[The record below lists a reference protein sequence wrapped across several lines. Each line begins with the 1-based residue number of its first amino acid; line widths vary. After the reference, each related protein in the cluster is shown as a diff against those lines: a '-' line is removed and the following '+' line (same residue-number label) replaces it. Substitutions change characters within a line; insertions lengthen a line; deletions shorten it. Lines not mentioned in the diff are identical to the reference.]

1 MLKNSGEITV
11 YRLYAKCVKNSL
23 SRRVCQDEYVK
34 KETSSNGTVLLRNV
48 YLLTHKMECWSL
60 KLSGMH

>member
-23 SRRVCQDEYVK
+23 SRRVCQEGNKQQWDSFVEKCVFAH
-34 KETSSNGTVLLRNV
+34 T
-48 YLLTHKMECWSL
+48 
-60 KLSGMH
+60 